1 MYACSDLTRLSEWFT
16 LPASRDREERYVTD
30 TARKKILLGI
40 TGGIAAY
47 KAAEL
52 VRRLSERGVDVHV
65 VMTQAA
71 CGFITPAT
79 MQALSGNPVFTDMW
93 DARIRD
99 SMAHIELSR
108 DKHLIV
114 IAPAT
119 ADFLAKLAVGLADDL
134 LSTLC
139 LARDCPLVIAPAMNR
154 QMWEHAATQ
163 RNVAQLHADGVE
175 ILGPA
180 AGDQACGEVGMG
192 RMLEPTEIAQA
203 VTALL
208 LPKAL
213 AGVRMLV
220 TAGPTFEA
228 IDAVRGLTNQSSGKM
243 GYAVARA
250 AIEAGARVTLV
261 SGPTS
266 LTAPAQAERV
276 DVVSAQD
283 MLAAVKQRVSTAD
296 VFVSVAAVADY
307 RPAKLSE
314 HKIKKSNRT
323 LSLELVPNEDI
334 LAYVAALPKPPF
346 CVGFAAESEK
356 LAEYAE
362 EKRKRKNVPL
372 LAANLAQHA
381 IGADDNEITLF
392 DDDGA
397 HPIPRAP
404 KDKVARELV
413 AHIAKLYK
421 RPRAK

>member
-1 MYACSDLTRLSEWFT
+1 M
-16 LPASRDREERYVTD
+16 TD

-65 VMTQAA
+65 VMTQPA

-119 ADFLAKLAVGLADDL
+119 ADFLAKLALGLADDL

-139 LARDCPLVIAPAMNR
+139 VARDCPLVVAPAMNR

-163 RNVAQLHADGVE
+163 RNLAQLHADGVE

-192 RMLEPTEIAQA
+192 RMLEATEIAQA

-250 AIEAGARVTLV
+250 AIEAGAQVTLV
-261 SGPTS
+261 SGPTT
-266 LTAPAQAERV
+266 LTTPAHAERV

-283 MLAAVKQRVSTAD
+283 MLSAVKQRVSKAD

-314 HKIKKSNRT
+314 HKIKKSNRS

-346 CVGFAAESEK
+346 CVGFAAETEK

-404 KDKVARELV
+404 KEKVARELV

-421 RPRAK
+421 RPRSE

>member
-1 MYACSDLTRLSEWFT
+1 LRSLELEG
-16 LPASRDREERYVTD
+16 RYVTD
-30 TARKKILLGI
+30 TARKKILLGV

-52 VRRLSERGVDVHV
+52 VRRLSERSVDVHV

-79 MQALSGNPVFTDMW
+79 LQALSGNPVFTDMW
-93 DARIRD
+93 DPRIRD

-119 ADFLAKLAVGLADDL
+119 ADFLAKLAVGIADDL

-139 LARDCPLVIAPAMNR
+139 LARDCPLVVAPAMNR
-154 QMWEHAATQ
+154 QMWEHPATQ
-163 RNVAQLHADGVE
+163 RNVAQLNADRIEV
-175 ILGPA
+175 LGPA

-192 RMLEPTEIAQA
+192 RMLEAIEIAQS

-208 LPKAL
+208 APKAL

-250 AIEAGARVTLV
+250 AVEAGADVTLV

-266 LTAPAQAERV
+266 LTAPARVERV
-276 DVVSAQD
+276 DVVSADD
-283 MLAAVKQRVSTAD
+283 MLSAVKKRVAKAD

-307 RPAKLSE
+307 RPAKVSE
-314 HKIKKSNRT
+314 QKIKKGDRAV
-323 LSLELVPNEDI
+323 SLELVPNEDI
-334 LAYVAALPKPPF
+334 LAYVAALPKAPF

-362 EKRKRKNVPL
+362 EKRRRKKVPL
-372 LAANLAQHA
+372 LAANLVQHA

-392 DDDGA
+392 DDEGA
-397 HPIPRAP
+397 HPLPRAP
-404 KDKVARELV
+404 KEVVARQLV

-421 RPRAK
+421 RPRTNS